1 MRSGSTRTA
10 VRRSAAITRSY
21 SSRSGWLPP
30 AAWKM
35 SRSSPGTRAAA
46 QVTQLGGPAPG
57 DQPHA
62 RRGGQRVRQDPGVDQ
77 RDLRGAGGV
86 DGDQHGQEVV
96 SGGDP
101 AHQGQPGGH
110 GASQAAHA
118 WMGVWARAGRL
129 GMCPPAWSAG
139 RSSRP
144 VDGDCPPGTPVGDW
158 LGVALALSLRGS
170 GSAMSC
176 GQPARCSTGMAPCA
190 AWRDARGVYRRA
202 GPGTGPR
209 RGLREGAAAGLRE
222 GCCSARGSARHR
234 PARERRGRRASC
246 GSRGAEC
253 LLLAYDRR
261 RPGSAGCH
269 TYQFLNLAGKESS
282 A

>member
-35 SRSSPGTRAAA
+35 SRSSPGTRSAA

-62 RRGGQRVRQDPGVDQ
+62 RGGGQRVRQDPGVDQ

-158 LGVALALSLRGS
+158 LGVALALSLRES

-190 AWRDARGVYRRA
+190 AWRDCSRRLSPRRSRYRTTAGSSRGCRGGSSRGVLFRPRIGASPSASRA
-202 GPGTGPR
+202 P
-209 RGLREGAAAGLRE
+209 
-222 GCCSARGSARHR
+222 R
-234 PARERRGRRASC
+234 PARQLRVAGRRVPA
-246 GSRGAEC
+246 
-253 LLLAYDRR
+253 
-261 RPGSAGCH
+261 PG
-269 TYQFLNLAGKESS
+269 L
-282 A
+282 